1 MRELDVDP
9 ILGPHA
15 EVLQLMATMSLAGR
29 GPKYPGVAGGHGH
42 PLRYEADKPNVYHV
56 GYPEYLDLDPWAIC
70 HFRNARQSVDST
82 VTKFHRLLA
91 GTTKQRSLFACA

>member
-15 EVLQLMATMSLAGR
+15 EVLQLMAIMSLAGR

-56 GYPEYLDLDPWAIC
+56 GYPDSLDQDPWAIC
-70 HFRNARQSVDST
+70 PCRNARQ
-82 VTKFHRLLA
+82 RA
-91 GTTKQRSLFACA
+91 